1 MNCEVLFMSR
11 FVFASL
17 IALTFVSAGCQKN
30 SNEQT
35 VYLSHPEARPRVALA
50 PVIDN
55 TKDATLAWS
64 LSDEFTSSVFSCL
77 SQGSLYLEGLP
88 KVREMVK
95 KCKEE
100 QNPFGT
106 DISWIKKG
114 FEKEQFVVFLELIK
128 HEEILK
134 KPNAQEI
141 ELKSCS
147 ADLFL
152 SMRIRIFD
160 LRGERPQVI
169 LQEIANDSHFIPRQF
184 TTINFEQAPWGD
196 DNFNFSPLGL
206 AHWEFAKEISSRIED
221 YIGLACKSR

>member
-1 MNCEVLFMSR
+1 MSR

-17 IALTFVSAGCQKN
+17 IALSFASTGCQKS

-35 VYLSHPEARPRVALA
+35 VYQSHTEARPCVALV

-55 TKDATLAWS
+55 TKSETVAWS
-64 LSDEFTSSVFSCL
+64 LSDEFTSSIFSCL
-77 SQGSLYLEGLP
+77 SQSPLYLEGLP
-88 KVREMVK
+88 KVREMMN
-95 KCKEE
+95 KCKEG

-106 DISWIKKG
+106 DISWMKRT

-128 HEEILK
+128 HEELLK

-141 ELKSCS
+141 DLKSCS
-147 ADLFL
+147 ADLIL

-160 LRGERPQVI
+160 LRNEQPQVI
-169 LQEIANDSHFIPRQF
+169 LQEIVNDSHFIPRQF

-206 AHWEFAKEISSRIED
+206 AHWEFVKEISSRIED
-221 YIGLACKSR
+221 YIGLACKTR

>member
-1 MNCEVLFMSR
+1 MSR
-11 FVFASL
+11 FVFAL
-17 IALTFVSAGCQKN
+17 LAPLAFVSTGCQKD

-35 VYLSHPEARPRVALA
+35 AYQSRPEIRPCVTLV
-50 PVIDN
+50 PVINN
-55 TKDATLAWS
+55 TKIDETFVWS
-64 LSDEFTSSVFSCL
+64 LSDEFTSSIFSCL
-77 SQGSLYLEGLP
+77 SQGPLYLESLP

-95 KCKEE
+95 KCKEP

-106 DISWIKKG
+106 DVSWIKKA

-141 ELKSCS
+141 DPKSCS
-147 ADLFL
+147 ADLLL

-160 LRGERPQVI
+160 LRKEQPQVV
-169 LQEIANDSHFIPRQF
+169 LQEIVNGSHFIPRQF
-184 TTINFEQAPWGD
+184 TTINFEQTPWGD

-206 AHWEFAKEISSRIED
+206 AHWEFTKEIASRIED
-221 YIGLACKSR
+221 YIGLACKKYY